1 MRNRSSVMTSR
12 AETMSGQAAIKVAF
26 AVLLVA
32 ASALALY
39 VMTSPKKDV
48 IAEKPDA
55 AFLEAMQGT
64 KTGADSP
71 LPSPAGPETLLVKS
85 VVFTP
90 ARFSRLDAVQAEVRM
105 AGTAGAPVSFEYEWS
120 VNGQPVRDV
129 SGNSLPAGR
138 VRKNDRVSVV
148 VTPVVGGSKAA
159 PFHSMSVT
167 VQSAP
172 PSLDLKVLTPQAEK
186 AAELQ
191 LVGVDPDGG
200 TVTYAF
206 ESPVPAGVSLDNK
219 TGKVVWNLPLQEK
232 KAFHFSASATNA
244 DGVKTVRTFEV
255 TVGPR

>member
-1 MRNRSSVMTSR
+1 MRSFLSMMCR
-12 AETMSGQAAIKVAF
+12 ARNAGGQAAIKVAF
-26 AVLLVA
+26 GVLLVA

-55 AFLEAMQGT
+55 AFLEAMR
-64 KTGADSP
+64 GAKPESVSP
-71 LPSPAGPETLLVKS
+71 LPPLSGTEAPLVKS

-90 ARFSRLDAVQAEVRM
+90 ARFSSLDAVQAEVRL
-105 AGTAGAPVSFEYEWS
+105 TGAPGVPVSYEYEWI
-120 VNGQPVRDV
+120 VNGTPLRDV

-148 VTPVVGGSKAA
+148 VTPIIGGSKAT
-159 PFHSMSVT
+159 PFQSMSVT

-172 PSLDLKVLTPQAEK
+172 PSLDMKVLTPQTEK
-186 AAELQ
+186 TAELQ
-191 LVGVDPDGG
+191 LVGADPEGG
-200 TVTYAF
+200 SVTYAF
-206 ESPVPAGVSLDNK
+206 ESPVPAGVSIDKN
-219 TGKVVWNLPLQEK
+219 TGKVLWNLPSQEK
-232 KAFHFSASATNA
+232 RVIHFSASATNA

>member
-1 MRNRSSVMTSR
+1 
-12 AETMSGQAAIKVAF
+12 MSGQVAMKVAF

-39 VMTSPKKDV
+39 VMTSTKKEV
-48 IAEKPDA
+48 IAQKPDT

-64 KTGADSP
+64 KTGAVSP

-90 ARFSRLDAVQAEVRM
+90 ARFSSLNAVQAEVRT
-105 AGTAGAPVSFEYEWS
+105 AGTPGAPMSFEYEWS

-129 SGNSLPAGR
+129 SGNILPAGR

-148 VTPVVGGSKAA
+148 VTPIIGGSKAT
-159 PFHSMSVT
+159 PFQSMSAT
-167 VQSAP
+167 VLSAP

-191 LVGVDPDGG
+191 LVGMDPDGG

-206 ESPVPAGVSLDNK
+206 ESPVPAEVSLDKK
-219 TGKVVWNLPLQEK
+219 TGKVVWNLPSQEK
-232 KAFHFSASATNA
+232 KVVHFSASATNA
-244 DGVKTVRTFEV
+244 DGVKTVRTFEI